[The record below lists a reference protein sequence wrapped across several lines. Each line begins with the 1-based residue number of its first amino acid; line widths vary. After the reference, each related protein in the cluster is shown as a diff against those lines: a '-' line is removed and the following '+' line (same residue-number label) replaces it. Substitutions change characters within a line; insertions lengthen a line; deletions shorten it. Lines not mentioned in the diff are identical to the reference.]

1 MGHFVPFPCPPP
13 PTEQS
18 ILCKLHPLVW
28 SGGLQL
34 GEKWLVPL
42 TQPYPHHRQ
51 KKGLMIAVPLTFLF
65 CLVGVMGGGS
75 RNRYRLTLPPK
86 V

>member
-1 MGHFVPFPCPPP
+1 MRHFVSLPCPLPP
-13 PTEQS
+13 SEQS

-34 GEKWLVPL
+34 GEKWLVPP
-42 TQPYPHHRQ
+42 TQSYSHCRQ
-51 KKGLMIAVPLTFLF
+51 KGLVIAVSLTFLF
-65 CLVGVMGGGS
+65 CLFGVMGEGR
-75 RNRYRLTLPPK
+75 RNRLTLPPK